1 MSTTDITVC
10 LSMPDG
16 KKSFTGRGFIEFP
29 FVVHRPIIGDELR
42 GLELGGRGWK
52 VTHLAS
58 GRVAAIVATIAD
70 AKKAIEVLGQHS
82 LFYMPDTK
90 NFMSLCRVHGAE
102 VTGSMKAAGYD
113 GNTGRFS
120 Q

>member
-1 MSTTDITVC
+1 MSTTDITVS
-10 LSMPDG
+10 LNTPDG
-16 KKSFTGRGFIEFP
+16 KKSFTGRGFIKFP

-42 GLELGGRGWK
+42 GSGWK

-58 GRVAAIVATIAD
+58 GRVAFSVATIAD

-82 LFYMPDTK
+82 LFYMPDTDK
-90 NFMSLCRVHGAE
+90 FIRLCASQGNTIV
-102 VTGSMKAAGYD
+102 GSMRAAGYD
-113 GNTGRFS
+113 NTTGRFS

>member
-10 LSMPDG
+10 LSTADG
-16 KKSFTGRGFIEFP
+16 KQSFTGRGFIKFP
-29 FVVHRPIIGDELR
+29 FVVHRPIIGH
-42 GLELGGRGWK
+42 ELGGRGWK
-52 VTHLAS
+52 VSHLAS
-58 GRVAAIVATIAD
+58 GRVAYTVATITD

-82 LFYMPDTK
+82 LFYMPDSELFLK
-90 NFMSLCRVHGAE
+90 LCRVHGAE
-102 VTGSMKAAGYD
+102 VGGSMIAAGYD

>member
-10 LSMPDG
+10 LNTPDG

-29 FVVHRPIIGDELR
+29 FVVHRPIIGDEL
-42 GLELGGRGWK
+42 GGRGWK
-52 VTHLAS
+52 VSHLAS
-58 GRVAAIVATIAD
+58 GRVAFTVATIAD

-90 NFMSLCRVHGAE
+90 RLMSLCSKHGAE

>member
-1 MSTTDITVC
+1 MSTTDITVS
-10 LSMPDG
+10 LNTSDG
-16 KKSFTGRGFIEFP
+16 KKSFTGRGFIKFP

-82 LFYMPDTK
+82 LFYMPDSELFFK
-90 NFMSLCRVHGAE
+90 LFRVHGAE
-102 VTGSMKAAGYD
+102 VGGSMIAAGYD

>member
-1 MSTTDITVC
+1 MSTTDITVS
-10 LSMPDG
+10 LNTPDG
-16 KKSFTGRGFIEFP
+16 KKSFTGRGFIKFP

-42 GLELGGRGWK
+42 GSGWK

-58 GRVAAIVATIAD
+58 GRVAFSVATIAD

-82 LFYMPDTK
+82 LFYMPDSK
-90 NFMSLCRVHGAE
+90 HFLKLCRVHGAE
-102 VTGSMKAAGYD
+102 VGGSMIAAGYD